1 VTYEVMN
8 ILQDVAWLPSWL
20 QSLGTNGSIEFVK
33 ESQAASYQEAKVG
46 ISLSEFILFFF
57 LSYFT
62 FCVGTVQWREEDRVA
77 RWRIKPLLCFQV
89 LLAFDITVLFS
100 FVLPRLGGVY
110 SFYSS
115 TLYR

>member
-1 VTYEVMN
+1 MTYEVMN

-57 LSYFT
+57 LI
-62 FCVGTVQWREEDRVA
+62 GW
-77 RWRIKPLLCFQV
+77 
-89 LLAFDITVLFS
+89 
-100 FVLPRLGGVY
+100 LGGG
-110 SFYSS
+110 
-115 TLYR
+115 